1 MLYGKHGRGLAVALA
16 VAVASAAAAASAW
29 AAPGKTGAPKPSSL
43 SGEFTFVSHTGTQL
57 AMDTIIKNFNV
68 AYPNIKV
75 DASYLP
81 PGLTFSQPLL
91 ARINAGNSPD
101 VYFTNPGPG
110 GDVSAYQLGKAG
122 KLLDLSK
129 RPFVKRIPPAQKSL
143 FYVGKAVYAEPVFE
157 TASGIVYNATL
168 FKKDG
173 LTVPTTFGQLVQ
185 ECGKARA
192 AGVYLLALPGLAG
205 NEVMQ
210 SMAAPF
216 VYGSD
221 PNWNTERAQ
230 GKVTFS
236 SSPGWN
242 KVLQRL
248 AQLRDANC
256 FPPGWQAANT
266 STTSQE
272 LVSGQA
278 LAYPTP
284 SSTIARIAPLTR
296 QWTWASF
303 PVPGDTAKQTRAML
317 GYNFS
322 MSVSSTVKDKPAAL
336 AFIDFIGREG
346 QSRLLAKLFASAS
359 MVQIKAG
366 KLPPALSAYAPLI
379 KAGKTVARGSDV
391 WPTASTFNNLAA
403 VMGNFLTGQQSAPDA
418 LKLLDDTYG
427 K

>member
-1 MLYGKHGRGLAVALA
+1 MLNGKRVRC
-16 VAVASAAAAASAW
+16 AAAALVGVVSLIAVGVSAASDK
-29 AAPGKTGAPKPSSL
+29 AAAEPSSL

-81 PGLTFSQPLL
+81 PGLTYSQPLL
-91 ARINAGNSPD
+91 ARINAGNAPD
-101 VYFTNPGPG
+101 VFFTNPGPG

-122 KLLDLSK
+122 KLLNLSN
-129 RPFVKRIPPAQKSL
+129 RPFAKRIPPSQKSL
-143 FYVGKAVYAEPVFE
+143 FYVGNAVYAEPVFE
-157 TASGIVYNATL
+157 TASGIMYNATL
-168 FKKDG
+168 FKKYG

-192 AGVYLLALPGLAG
+192 AGVYLLALPGLVG

-221 PNWNTERAQ
+221 GKWNTERAD

-236 SSPGWN
+236 SSPGWIT
-242 KVLQRL
+242 VLQRL
-248 AQLRDANC
+248 GQLRDANC
-256 FPPGWQAANT
+256 FPPGWQSANT
-266 STTSQE
+266 STTSQQ
-272 LVSGQA
+272 LISGQA
-278 LAYPTP
+278 IAYPTP
-284 SSTIARIAPLTR
+284 SATIARIAPQTP

-346 QSRLLAKLFASAS
+346 QSRLLARLFGSAS

-366 KLPPALSAYAPLI
+366 KLPPALAAYAPLI
-379 KAGKTVARGSDV
+379 KAGKTVPRGSDV

-403 VMGNFLTGQQSAPDA
+403 VMGNYLTGQQSAQDA
-418 LKLLDDTYG
+418 LKLLDDTWN